1 MFKKTLLATAATAA
15 TAALLGP
22 MTASAANNSGLL
34 TFTGEVLDAPCT
46 VAGPDLFQTIEL
58 GQVSAK
64 SLRGTKGT
72 AGPTV
77 PVEIHLKDCSF
88 DANTGADKATKP
100 FLLNKVSV
108 QFKSQTATDGMLAGS
123 NPLGADGVSVQLL
136 DRDGV
141 TPINFATAGDTV
153 SQITAANGVENL
165 IRLNARMVNNGNT
178 PIKAGKIL
186 ATTTFEVIYK

>member
-15 TAALLGP
+15 TAVLLGP
-22 MTASAANNSGLL
+22 MTASAASNLGAL
-34 TFTGEVLDAPCT
+34 TFAGEVLDAPCS
-46 VAGPDLFQTIEL
+46 VAGPDLFQTVQL
-58 GQVSAK
+58 GQISAK

-88 DANTGADKATKP
+88 DANTGTDKATKP

-108 QFKSQTATDGMLAGS
+108 QFRGQTATDGILAGS
-123 NPLGADGVSVQLL
+123 NPYDAEGVSVQLL
-136 DRDGV
+136 GRDGI

-153 SQITAANGVENL
+153 SQITAANGVENV
-165 IRLNARMVNNGNT
+165 IVLNARMVNNGVT
-178 PIKAGKIL
+178 PVKAGKL
-186 ATTTFEVIYK
+186 AAVASYEVIYK